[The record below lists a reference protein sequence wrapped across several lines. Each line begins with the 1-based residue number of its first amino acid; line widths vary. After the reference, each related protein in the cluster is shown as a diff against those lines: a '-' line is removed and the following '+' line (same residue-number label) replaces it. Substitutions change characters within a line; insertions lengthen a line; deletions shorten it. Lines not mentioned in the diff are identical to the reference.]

1 MHTFPSFTRAALAA
15 SLSLVGIS
23 LAQADEAPAPAST
36 INRQLLM
43 KQTLPAPAAN
53 LDTKVIRVQF
63 LPGAKTPVHT
73 HEGPGPRY
81 VLKGHLRVEDAGT
94 KQVYG
99 PGDVFWETGAP
110 MTIENVGG
118 SDAEIVI
125 FEMAPAK

>member
-1 MHTFPSFTRAALAA
+1 MHTFPIFARAALAA
-15 SLSLVGIS
+15 SVSLAGIS
-23 LAQADEAPAPAST
+23 LAQADEAAAQT
-36 INRQLLM
+36 IHRQLLM
-43 KQTLPAPAAN
+43 KQALPAPAPN
-53 LDTKVIRVQF
+53 LETKVIRVQF
-63 LPGAKTPVHT
+63 QPGAKTPVHT

-81 VLKGHLRVEDAGT
+81 VLKGHLRVEDAGV

-118 SDAEIVI
+118 SDAEMVI